1 MLRQIYRENEEVV
14 IKNELNEISERIC
27 WIDLIAPS
35 ATELELVSR
44 RFAIDFR
51 PRTGG
56 IVGRADIPLHESVI
70 GLAARGPRTVPLP
83 VDGNLGGKF
92 FGDGARHE
100 LLSRDRVSRC
110 DGYSVDPPGQWLPK
124 TCSGFSCRP

>member
-1 MLRQIYRENEEVV
+1 MLRQIYRENDEVV
-14 IKNELNEISERIC
+14 IKDELNEISERAC

-56 IVGRADIPLHESVI
+56 IVEEPTYLYMRVSSVSPQE
-70 GLAARGPRTVPLP
+70 GARTVPLP
-83 VDGNLGGKF
+83 ADGNPRRQF
-92 FGDGARHE
+92 FGD
-100 LLSRDRVSRC
+100 
-110 DGYSVDPPGQWLPK
+110 DP
-124 TCSGFSCRP
+124 

>member
-1 MLRQIYRENEEVV
+1 MLRQINRENEEVV
-14 IKNELNEISERIC
+14 IKNELNEISERTC

-56 IVGRADIPLHESVI
+56 IVEEPTYICMRVSSVSPKEGHEPFLCQLTVI
-70 GLAARGPRTVPLP
+70 
-83 VDGNLGGKF
+83 LGEN
-92 FGDGARHE
+92 FGDHA
-100 LLSRDRVSRC
+100 
-110 DGYSVDPPGQWLPK
+110 
-124 TCSGFSCRP
+124 